1 MCMTFHTNAHDL
13 ASEFLS
19 EQGRITYVTP
29 TSYLELIVAFKLALA
44 EQREKITAGKDRY
57 QNGLKQLAGA
67 EDNVATMQVEL
78 TDLQPVLA
86 EAQVATDKLMEE
98 IEAKLPGVREQ
109 EEVVGAE
116 AAVAQKEADAVQ
128 VEVDAVQADLDEALP
143 ALESA
148 VQALNTIN
156 DKDIDAVRKLSKPPA
171 TVKLVAEGV
180 CVMLGEKPVKIPDP
194 DDSSKKIM
202 DYWAPSQ
209 KMMGDKGF
217 IPRLKEYDKDNISPK
232 IMKTIRTTYMPNEKF
247 NAESAISAF

>member
-1 MCMTFHTNAHDL
+1 
-13 ASEFLS
+13 
-19 EQGRITYVTP
+19 
-29 TSYLELIVAFKLALA
+29 
-44 EQREKITAGKDRY
+44 
-57 QNGLKQLAGA
+57 
-67 EDNVATMQVEL
+67 MQVEL

-171 TVKLVAEGV
+171 TVKLAEGV

-217 IPRLKEYDKDNISPK
+217 IPRLKEYDKDNIPAK
-232 IMKTIRTTYMPNEKF
+232 VHKDDVH
-247 NAESAISAF
+247 AEREVQRGGISAKGGAFTSFKRLVSISRCRESFFGAVRTALTEMLPAQVPHEKCRCRSLQVGVGHGCLRPGADSA